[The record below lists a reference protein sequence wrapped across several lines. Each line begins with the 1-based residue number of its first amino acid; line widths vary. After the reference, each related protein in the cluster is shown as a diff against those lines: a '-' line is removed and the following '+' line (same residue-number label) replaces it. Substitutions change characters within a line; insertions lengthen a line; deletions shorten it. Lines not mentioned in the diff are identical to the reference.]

1 MRLSGFSL
9 IELLVVV
16 AIIAGLVIF
25 TIPNFKNIR
34 QEQEV
39 GNALVQ
45 LQTSLRTA
53 QNNAYSG
60 LKCSSA
66 KDSSFWRISF
76 TSTTSYQLECLLVKS
91 PPPTDPNQ
99 PLFETLY
106 SKSLTLP
113 PSVTIESINLDNCRP
128 FMNDIAVNFSNI
140 SSLVTFM
147 PSSLVNK
154 YSDECSEKELRQAK
168 KMTLTIGGKTV
179 IVEKGG
185 IISVQN

>member
-1 MRLSGFSL
+1 MKQHGFSL
-9 IELLVVV
+9 IELLVVI

-34 QEQEV
+34 QEQAVVE
-39 GNALVQ
+39 ALGQ
-45 LQTSLRTA
+45 LQIALRTA

-66 KDSSFWRISF
+66 KDSTLWRVNFIS
-76 TSTTSYQLECLLVKS
+76 TASYQLECLLAIS
-91 PPPTDPNQ
+91 PPPADPNQ
-99 PLFETLY
+99 PLFEKPF
-106 SKSLTLP
+106 SKSFILP
-113 PSVTIESINLDNCRP
+113 SGVTIGGINLDNCEP
-128 FMNDIAVNFSNI
+128 IMNDIAVNFSNI

-147 PSSLVNK
+147 PSTLVNK
-154 YSDECSEKELRQAK
+154 TSGACSAKQLRQAK
-168 KMTLTIGGKTV
+168 KMTLTIGGKKV

>member
-34 QEQEV
+34 QEQAIGE
-39 GNALVQ
+39 ALGQV
-45 LQTSLRTA
+45 QTSLRTA

-60 LKCSSA
+60 LRCSST
-66 KDSSFWRISF
+66 KDSTLWRVNF
-76 TSTTSYQLECLLVKS
+76 TSATSYQLECLLAIS

-99 PLFETLY
+99 PLFEKPF
-106 SKSLTLP
+106 SKSFTLP
-113 PSVTIESINLDNCRP
+113 SGVTIGGIILNNCEP
-128 FMNDIAVNFSNI
+128 LLSDVAVSFSNI

-154 YSDECSEKELRQAK
+154 FSGQCSEKQLRQAK